1 MLEVDLPRFAPR
13 TDRMC
18 HIVKVPES
26 LFPRLEPLLTQVSKP
41 VQYIGHEVNSIVKDW
56 ALAQVRWCLMYPDAY
71 EVGQPNQ
78 GLAIVYEVL
87 NERDW
92 ILAERTYSIWPDLA
106 KLMRENGVPQFSWE
120 TTRPV
125 RDFDIVGVSL
135 STELGF
141 TNLLEALDLA
151 QIPIHS
157 SERTEEDPLVIVGG
171 HVATNPEPIAD
182 FIDAAVM
189 GDGEEAVLQI
199 SSLVRE
205 GKHQRKT
212 RVEIL
217 TDLARTGQ
225 VYVPAFYDV
234 VYNDSFLDQS
244 RTHDGGEPAS
254 GRMTP
259 GDSDRMTPGNSD
271 RMTPGECDMTIAS
284 VTPNRPGVPYTV
296 RKFTLLDLDSW
307 PYPKHPLVPLAETV
321 HERYSVEIFRG
332 CLRGCRFCQAGMIT
346 RPVRER
352 SINVIGEMVETGLE
366 ATGYDEVGLLSL
378 SSADHSEIAEI
389 TQGLSQKYAG
399 TNVSLSLPSTRVD
412 AFNINLAEQLSRNG
426 RRTGLTFAPEGGS
439 ERMRRVI
446 NKNVDEADLIAT
458 VEAAFTSGWRSV
470 KLYFMAGLPTE
481 TDKDVMAIGDVARR
495 VIDAGRAVTGQRD
508 VSCTISVGAFVP
520 KPHTSFQWAAQCDTE
535 TVNKRMR
542 DLKDSIRGDKRY
554 FKAISVKYADGR
566 PGQIEGLLARGDRR
580 VGPVIEA
587 VWRAGGI
594 FDGWSEHF
602 SYDRWMAVSKEILG
616 QQGLSV
622 DWYTTRE
629 RNRDEVL
636 PWDHLDVGVDRDW
649 LWEDWENAL
658 AEVSVPDCRWEG
670 CADCG
675 VCPGLGVAIE
685 MGPTGRTL
693 IPLGVANG

>member
-1 MLEVDLPRFAPR
+1 MRVL
-13 TDRMC
+13 
-18 HIVKVPES
+18 ES
-26 LFPRLEPLLTQVSKP
+26 LFPQLEPLLGQVSKP

-56 ALAQVRWCLMYPDAY
+56 ASADVRWCLMYPDAY
-71 EVGQPNQ
+71 AVGQSNQ
-78 GLAIVYEVL
+78 GLAILYEVL

-92 ILAERTYSIWPDLA
+92 ILAERTYSIWGDLA
-106 KLMRENGVPQFSWE
+106 GLMRENGVPQFSWE
-120 TTRPV
+120 TTRPI

-151 QIPIHS
+151 GIPLHAHD
-157 SERTEEDPLVIVGG
+157 RGEEDPLIIVGG
-171 HVATNPEPIAD
+171 HVVTNPEPVAC
-182 FIDAAVM
+182 FIDAAVL

-205 GKHQRKT
+205 GKQQGKT
-212 RVEIL
+212 REEIL
-217 TDLARTGQ
+217 EDLARTGQ
-225 VYVPAFYDV
+225 VYVPRFYDV
-234 VYNDSFLDQS
+234 TYDEDK
-244 RTHDGGEPAS
+244 
-254 GRMTP
+254 
-259 GDSDRMTPGNSD
+259 
-271 RMTPGECDMTIAS
+271 TIAA
-284 VTPNRPGVPYTV
+284 VTPNRAGIPAVV
-296 RKFTLLDLDSW
+296 RKYTLMDLDSW

-332 CLRGCRFCQAGMIT
+332 CSRGCRFCQAGMIT

-352 SINVIGEMVETGLE
+352 SIDTIGQMVETGLE

-378 SSADHSEIAEI
+378 SSADHSEIAQI
-389 TQGLSQKYAG
+389 TRGLSHKYEG

-412 AFNINLAEQLSRNG
+412 AFNIDLAEQLSRNG

-458 VEAAFTSGWRSV
+458 VEAAFTAGWRSV

-481 TDKDVMAIGDVARR
+481 TDEDVMAIGDVARR

-520 KPHTSFQWAAQCDTE
+520 KPHTSFQWAAQCDAE
-535 TVNKRMR
+535 TVNQRMR
-542 DLKDSIRGDKRY
+542 DLKDSVRNDRRY
-554 FKAISVKYADGR
+554 SKAISVKYADGR
-566 PGQIEGLLARGDRR
+566 PGRVEGLLARGDRR

-594 FDGWSEHF
+594 FDGWSEYF
-602 SYDRWMAVSKEILG
+602 SYDRWLVASEEVLG
-616 QQGLSV
+616 QQGLSI

-629 RNRDEVL
+629 RDRDEVL

-649 LWEDWENAL
+649 LWDDWEDSL
-658 AEVSVPDCRWEG
+658 AEISVPDCRWEG
-670 CADCG
+670 CTDCG

-693 IPLGVANG
+693 ELLGVANG

>member
-1 MLEVDLPRFAPR
+1 MLP
-13 TDRMC
+13 
-18 HIVKVPES
+18 K
-26 LFPRLEPLLTQVSKP
+26 VSKP

-56 ALAQVRWCLMYPDAY
+56 ACTQVKWCLMYPDAY

-106 KLMRENGVPQFSWE
+106 CLMRANGVPQFSWE
-120 TTRPV
+120 TTRPI

-151 QIPIHS
+151 GIPLHAQDRG
-157 SERTEEDPLVIVGG
+157 EGDPLVIVGG
-171 HVATNPEPIAD
+171 HVATNPEPVAC
-182 FIDAAVM
+182 FIDAAVL

-199 SSLVRE
+199 STLVRE
-205 GKHQRKT
+205 GKQQGKARE
-212 RVEIL
+212 EIL

-225 VYVPAFYDV
+225 VYVPRFYDV
-234 VYNDSFLDQS
+234 TYDEDK
-244 RTHDGGEPAS
+244 
-254 GRMTP
+254 
-259 GDSDRMTPGNSD
+259 
-271 RMTPGECDMTIAS
+271 TIAA
-284 VTPNRPGVPYTV
+284 VAPNRAGIPAVV
-296 RKFTLLDLDSW
+296 RKYTLMDLDSW

-352 SINVIGEMVETGLE
+352 SIDVIGRMVETGLE
-366 ATGYDEVGLLSL
+366 STGYDEVGLLSL
-378 SSADHSEIAEI
+378 SSADHSEIDQI
-389 TQGLSQKYAG
+389 TQGLSHKYEG

-412 AFNINLAEQLSRNG
+412 AFNIDLAEQLSRNG

-446 NKNVDEADLIAT
+446 NKNVDEADLIST
-458 VEAAFTSGWRSV
+458 VETAFAAGWRSV

-481 TDKDVMAIGDVARR
+481 TDEDVMAIGDVARR

-508 VSCTISVGAFVP
+508 VSCTISIGAFVP
-520 KPHTSFQWAAQCDTE
+520 KPHTSFQWAPQCDAE
-535 TVNKRMR
+535 TVNRRMR
-542 DLKDSIRGDKRY
+542 DLKDSIRNDRRY

-566 PGQIEGLLARGDRR
+566 PGRVEGLLARGDRR
-580 VGPVIEA
+580 VGPVIEE
-587 VWRAGGI
+587 VWKAGGI

-602 SYDRWMAVSKEILG
+602 SYDRWTTVCEEVLG
-616 QQGLSV
+616 QQGLSI

-629 RNRDEVL
+629 RDRDEVL

-649 LWEDWENAL
+649 LWDDWQDSL
-658 AEVSVPDCRWEG
+658 VEVSIPDCRWEG
-670 CADCG
+670 CSDCG

-693 IPLGVANG
+693 ELLGVANG